1 MDDNSK
7 YLELFF
13 EETEENLLKLNE
25 LVLILEENP
34 SDSSIIDEIFRS
46 AHTLKGM
53 AATMEFNEMAKLTHK
68 LENVFS
74 ILKNENRKADEQ
86 VITLVFKSLD
96 TLSELVEDIVEGRES
111 SNDYQEVMLLCD
123 QFVEETEDKPDEEE
137 RNTQSTVE
145 NDFNTSLKT
154 IDDSDYVVAEAAKDD
169 GYHAYVVAIKISE
182 ESLMINARV
191 FLVMNKLEEA
201 GEIMKSEPAVEILE
215 NDDFGCI
222 FKLLYLSHLEKE
234 TISQMIKSISEV
246 EDVLVEDLG
255 EQVQKEIGLDEK
267 KEENK
272 KEEKEN
278 KQKENLEQTTKDQ
291 AIKKNPSAV
300 HHHSSNQS
308 IRVDI
313 AKLDT
318 FMSLISEMVVYRT
331 QLENISSKLD
341 DYVLTNT
348 LDQFSQITTELQNLV
363 LNIRL
368 QPLHTV
374 TNRFP
379 RMMRDL
385 GNDLGKEFDF
395 VVEGEETELDRTIVS
410 ELSEPLIH
418 LLRNSADHGIEMP
431 DVRSSLGKEPR
442 GTIKI
447 TAYQEG
453 SRVMISI
460 SDDGKGLDAQAI
472 QKSAERKGIST
483 KGLSTKE
490 IQELIFHPG
499 FSTVEQVTNVSGRG
513 VGMDVV
519 KSKIRDLGGSIEIV
533 SEVDKGSTFRL
544 NLPLTMSIIKSLL
557 VEIGSH
563 TFALPLSVIQK
574 VIRIE
579 GKDIKKVHDG
589 EVIME
594 GEKAIR
600 VVRPDVTLNISREN
614 QERFYLV
621 MVMIEGEQYAIAVDH
636 LIGQQEVVIKE
647 LGSELGKNLY
657 YLGASI
663 MGDGKIVLI
672 LDITAMCAERTQS
685 VHV

>member
-453 SRVMISI
+453 NRVMISI